1 MNNQLAS
8 LASQFEEFKRSDNP
22 SASKNSHLLSQE
34 QGMSAPVSQTRTQPS
49 EGELSDEES
58 SLPASKRHRSKSPQ
72 GDSDFHSQELDPSY
86 VEMLNA
92 IRGLLD
98 LEVPQV
104 ECLVAPSAFSKKP
117 SKQVVRKQHLAL
129 PPVEDIQ
136 SMWDYRFRKASG
148 TTVKDKSSSESLS
161 QGQFLAFERPDMI
174 YYTTFLQNTP
184 LKAPKLPD
192 SYFNIARVKSLSN
205 SISVPSKQHIVQET
219 VCRENVQILGHVVWF
234 KMAIEEL
241 NNRIQELAT
250 EIRGSGI
257 KESADL
263 VIKYSQLQASVT
275 SSLEIALDTVLK
287 QNMTL
292 ACNMLLAR
300 RDSLLKDWSSKLG
313 PKDLANL
320 RTDHFDQ
327 QEVFNSDILS
337 QVEDNMIKRLS
348 IMKYSHSKS
357 HRDSVKNFDF
367 GRSSHPKPSQ
377 EGNRFRDKQTQPN
390 TSYNHF
396 SARASRGGRG
406 GKRKWL
412 SRDKIAGFL
421 AGMGKKSSTSQ
432 SSKFTTTWLS
442 PRLQNSTQIV
452 ENSAHF
458 EQISQQKQRWRS
470 PRSGSGHA
478 CKKGDDSCQETLHSG
493 ILQKTISGTQTHE
506 TMETSDRFHLSMLN
520 NHLHVPTFKMETAES
535 IRKSIQKGEW
545 VTSIDLTDAYFHVP
559 IHPQSQKY
567 LRFQTKK
574 GVFQFQA
581 LPFGVATAPLEF
593 TRIVKEVNS

>member
-1 MNNQLAS
+1 MLPWDNHQACLKCRNDKKGKDKCVVSKESDCSICAGALKIPHKRKASKSKSSEKFDDSLLDEPTPSKSSQPSTSKPVSSLQDMTKAMNNQLAF
-8 LASQFEEFKRSDNP
+8 LASQFEEFKRSDKA
-22 SASKNSHLLSQE
+22 SASKNSLPLCQE

-49 EGELSDEES
+49 EGELSDEDS

-72 GDSDFHSQELDPSY
+72 GDADSHSQELDPSY

-117 SKQVVRKQHLAL
+117 SKQVVRKQNLAL
-129 PPVEDIQ
+129 PPVQDIQ

-148 TTVKDKSSSESLS
+148 TTVKDKSSPESLS
-161 QGQFLAFERPDMI
+161 QGQFLAFERPNMI
-174 YYTTFLQNTP
+174 YYTTSPQNTP

-250 EIRGSGI
+250 EIRGSEDLDTV

-263 VIKYSQLQASVT
+263 MIKYSQLQASVT
-275 SSLEIALDTVLK
+275 SSLETALDTVLK

-300 RDSLLKDWSSKLG
+300 RDSLLKDCSSKLG
-313 PKDLANL
+313 PKDLASL

-348 IMKYSHSKS
+348 IMKESDSKAY
-357 HRDSVKNFDF
+357 RDSVKNFDF

-377 EGNRFRDKQTQPN
+377 EGNRSFRDKRTQPN
-390 TSYNHF
+390 TYNHF

-406 GKRKWL
+406 GKRK
-412 SRDKIAGFL
+412 
-421 AGMGKKSSTSQ
+421 
-432 SSKFTTTWLS
+432 
-442 PRLQNSTQIV
+442 
-452 ENSAHF
+452 
-458 EQISQQKQRWRS
+458 
-470 PRSGSGHA
+470 
-478 CKKGDDSCQETLHSG
+478 
-493 ILQKTISGTQTHE
+493 
-506 TMETSDRFHLSMLN
+506 
-520 NHLHVPTFKMETAES
+520 
-535 IRKSIQKGEW
+535 
-545 VTSIDLTDAYFHVP
+545 
-559 IHPQSQKY
+559 
-567 LRFQTKK
+567 
-574 GVFQFQA
+574 
-581 LPFGVATAPLEF
+581 
-593 TRIVKEVNS
+593 

>member
-1 MNNQLAS
+1 MLPWDNHQACLKCRNDKKGKDKCVVSKESDCSICAGALKIPHRKKASKSKSSEKFDDSLLDEPTPSKSSQPSTSKPDSSLQDMIKAMNSQ
-8 LASQFEEFKRSDNP
+8 LASQFEEFKRSEKP
-22 SASKNSHLLSQE
+22 SACKNSLPLSQE

-72 GDSDFHSQELDPSY
+72 GDADSHSQELDASY

-92 IRGLLD
+92 ITGLLD

-117 SKQVVRKQHLAL
+117 SKQVVRKQNLAL
-129 PPVEDIQ
+129 PPVQDIQ

-148 TTVKDKSSSESLS
+148 TTVQDKSSSESLS

-174 YYTTFLQNTP
+174 YYTTSPQNTP

-205 SISVPSKQHIVQET
+205 SITVPSKQHIVQET

-250 EIRGSGI
+250 EIRGSEDLDTV

-263 VIKYSQLQASVT
+263 MIKYSQLQASVT

-300 RDSLLKDWSSKLG
+300 RDSLLKDCSSKLG

-337 QVEDNMIKRLS
+337 QLEDNMIKRLS
-348 IMKYSHSKS
+348 IMKESDSKS
-357 HRDSVKNFDF
+357 YRDSVKNFDF

-377 EGNRFRDKQTQPN
+377 EGNRFREKRTQPN

-406 GKRKWL
+406 GKRK
-412 SRDKIAGFL
+412 
-421 AGMGKKSSTSQ
+421 
-432 SSKFTTTWLS
+432 
-442 PRLQNSTQIV
+442 
-452 ENSAHF
+452 
-458 EQISQQKQRWRS
+458 
-470 PRSGSGHA
+470 
-478 CKKGDDSCQETLHSG
+478 
-493 ILQKTISGTQTHE
+493 
-506 TMETSDRFHLSMLN
+506 
-520 NHLHVPTFKMETAES
+520 
-535 IRKSIQKGEW
+535 
-545 VTSIDLTDAYFHVP
+545 
-559 IHPQSQKY
+559 
-567 LRFQTKK
+567 
-574 GVFQFQA
+574 
-581 LPFGVATAPLEF
+581 
-593 TRIVKEVNS
+593 